1 MLPVQGRKT
10 SVLPRNVR
18 VSDRGLGMRVQV
30 SILSKRDG
38 GVTREAERNH
48 GQGRVRHEVGRRRI
62 RRNAER
68 TRSVPD
74 CGWKSDQKVP
84 FMGRKDLRLSRPS
97 RKNRKFHVAGT
108 SSDDFEFGIINLAL
122 LNRADTR

>member
-74 CGWKSDQKVP
+74 CALGKVI
-84 FMGRKDLRLSRPS
+84 K
-97 RKNRKFHVAGT
+97 KFLLWVVKTYDSAG
-108 SSDDFEFGIINLAL
+108 
-122 LNRADTR
+122 